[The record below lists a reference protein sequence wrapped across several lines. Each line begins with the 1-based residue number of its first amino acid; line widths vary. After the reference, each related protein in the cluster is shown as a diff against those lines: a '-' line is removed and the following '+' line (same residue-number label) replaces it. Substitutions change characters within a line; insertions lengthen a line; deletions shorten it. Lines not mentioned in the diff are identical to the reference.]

1 MIKLITFKT
10 NQTIMAEIVRETDL
24 TLTVKY
30 TVQVINVPSPN
41 GQPESSQL
49 AFSPFL
55 EYSEEFRTGVTFN
68 MSDIL
73 TVNSPVQE
81 LVNQYNQIFGSG
93 ITIASTLP
101 KS

>member
-81 LVNQYNQIFGSG
+81 LVNQYNQIFGVG
-93 ITIASTLP
+93 IQIAQSIP
-101 KS
+101 KM